1 MQAAR
6 GASLSAQDGP
16 ATRRR
21 AASRRYLFVFAAIA
35 LGAYVLDI
43 VTKIVAVAELQ
54 DRDVSVIGDI
64 LVLHLVRNPGAAF
77 SVGTEYT
84 MVLSCIA
91 IVAVFVILW
100 LSRRIGEIW
109 WAIGMGLLLAGVAGN
124 LTDRL
129 LREPGPLRGHVI
141 DFLQI
146 PNWPVFNVADMCV
159 VGAAGLIIV
168 QSFRGLRLDG
178 TRIES

>member
-1 MQAAR
+1 
-6 GASLSAQDGP
+6 
-16 ATRRR
+16 
-21 AASRRYLFVFAAIA
+21 VFAAVA
-35 LGAYVLDI
+35 LTAYVIDI
-43 VTKIVAVAELQ
+43 VTKVVAVNELQ
-54 DRDVSVIGDI
+54 DRDVSVIGDV

-91 IVAVFVILW
+91 LVALVVILW

-109 WAIGMGLLLAGVAGN
+109 WAIGMGMLLAGVAGN

-129 LREPGPLRGHVI
+129 LRAPGPLRGHVI
-141 DFLQI
+141 DFLQL